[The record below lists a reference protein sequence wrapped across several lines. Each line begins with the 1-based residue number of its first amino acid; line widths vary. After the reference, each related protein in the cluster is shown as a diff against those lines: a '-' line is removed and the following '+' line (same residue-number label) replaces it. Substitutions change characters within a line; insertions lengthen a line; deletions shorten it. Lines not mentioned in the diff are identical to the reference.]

1 MLKKLFKMNSSI
13 AIEEFVTIRITG
25 PYSLLKLGPNYAA
38 FRSGD
43 HIIEAVGEELIV
55 ETLSE
60 EIAVLS
66 FDFITSV
73 SVKEIRDGQE
83 DYDL

>member
-1 MLKKLFKMNSSI
+1 MKKLFKMNSSI
-13 AIEEFVTIRITG
+13 SIEDFNSVRITG
-25 PYSLLKLGPNYAA
+25 PYSLLKLGPDYAA
-38 FRSGD
+38 FKSGN

-60 EIAVLS
+60 EMAVLS
-66 FDFITSV
+66 FESITCV

-83 DYDL
+83 SYDS